1 MSATPETSDI
11 SASKS
16 CIPRHLEMRA
26 CSTSVPEELLIEPA
40 LPLLLAKMH
49 ASCPGACLIAS
60 SLHGADAVAADC
72 ALTWANARAY
82 NQDGSA
88 ILAACDAAEAALCR
102 GWAAAGLPRAG
113 GRSPDAAV
121 ATAGAR
127 APALARSGRQ
137 AGRKSSGRAIRH

>member
-1 MSATPETSDI
+1 
-11 SASKS
+11 
-16 CIPRHLEMRA
+16 MRV
-26 CSTSVPEELLIEPA
+26 CSTSVPEELLSEPA
-40 LPLLLAKMH
+40 SHLVLARLH
-49 ASCPGACLIAS
+49 APCLGACSIAS

-113 GRSPDAAV
+113 GRSPDAGV
-121 ATAGAR
+121 ASAGAGP
-127 APALARSGRQ
+127 PALARSGRQ
-137 AGRKSSGRAIRH
+137 AGRKSSGRAVRH